1 MKSDR
6 SYFLTVFILLAG
18 IFIILSSGIVQTMG
32 QGDENNGGTSPD
44 DNSVQ
49 GNDTIILNPSEIN
62 GTYRWTNSSGGINP
76 TLDIIKGN
84 AYQIKINNPT
94 DEEHELIIDTKAD
107 GKASEIAKSG
117 DIEPGGKNVEF
128 NFKPDQEGELGYHCE
143 YHPDMMKG
151 TIKVTQND

>member
-1 MKSDR
+1 
-6 SYFLTVFILLAG
+6 
-18 IFIILSSGIVQTMG
+18 MG

-94 DEEHELIIDTKAD
+94 DEEHELIIETQKNSRV
-107 GKASEIAKSG
+107 GGSG
-117 DIEPGGKNVEF
+117 DIEAGKNIEF
-128 NFKPDQEGELGYHCE
+128 EFEAKNAGELNYYCE
-143 YHPDMMKG
+143 YHPETMRG
-151 TIKVTQND
+151 IIKVAEPTQ